1 MRRSAGKW
9 GRILALILV
18 VFLMAAPVT
27 ASAESLYQITGTR
40 PEGQVQQKH
49 GFDLGKPSEVQTV
62 HPRSTARYVYS
73 QDNRG
78 KRRSGKRY
86 RKTPRRRTVKRA
98 AGKKASAAVTPKG
111 RVPEGGKDMLATL
124 HTSQPPKRVLVSK
137 INETTVASKDPLQ
150 SNKGRKIASGVMMG
164 IAGFSLV
171 CALLYVLTAHRKS

>member
-78 KRRSGKRY
+78 KR
-86 RKTPRRRTVKRA
+86 
-98 AGKKASAAVTPKG
+98 
-111 RVPEGGKDMLATL
+111 GGKDMLATL

>member
-1 MRRSAGKW
+1 M
-9 GRILALILV
+9 
-18 VFLMAAPVT
+18 
-27 ASAESLYQITGTR
+27 
-40 PEGQVQQKH
+40 
-49 GFDLGKPSEVQTV
+49 
-62 HPRSTARYVYS
+62 
-73 QDNRG
+73 
-78 KRRSGKRY
+78 
-86 RKTPRRRTVKRA
+86 KRA

>member
-62 HPRSTARYVYS
+62 HPRSTARCVYS

-78 KRRSGKRY
+78 KRSSGKHY

-98 AGKKASAAVTPKG
+98 AGEKSLCGCHTERPCPGGRKGHARNAPYLSAA
-111 RVPEGGKDMLATL
+111 
-124 HTSQPPKRVLVSK
+124 
-137 INETTVASKDPLQ
+137 ET
-150 SNKGRKIASGVMMG
+150 GVG
-164 IAGFSLV
+164 LENQ
-171 CALLYVLTAHRKS
+171 

>member
-1 MRRSAGKW
+1 M
-9 GRILALILV
+9 
-18 VFLMAAPVT
+18 
-27 ASAESLYQITGTR
+27 
-40 PEGQVQQKH
+40 QQKH

-73 QDNRG
+73 QDNR
-78 KRRSGKRY
+78 GKRY